1 MDTTKKIAVMLG
13 LCLMTSISFAGA
25 TFHPGDKGNQI
36 TTIQQALANYGY
48 DISVDGDYG
57 ASTQAAVRQFQ
68 EAQGLEA
75 DGIVGAAT
83 YEALMGEAM
92 PENHTVQAGA
102 SAAMPAA
109 TSQNE
114 ITLVQQALA
123 NNGYDVAVD
132 GAFGP
137 GTERA
142 IRSYQVDHGLEPD
155 GIVGQETFY
164 SLTGSPCRPDQSAV
178 SAVAVITGYPG
189 SKVRKRRIFSIL
201 PTNISVYLTS
211 LVVLRHPVLT
221 ARALRV
227 TSIRRPVSTCRA
239 APMNSMA

>member
-83 YEALMGEAM
+83 YEA
-92 PENHTVQAGA
+92 
-102 SAAMPAA
+102 
-109 TSQNE
+109 
-114 ITLVQQALA
+114 
-123 NNGYDVAVD
+123 
-132 GAFGP
+132 
-137 GTERA
+137 
-142 IRSYQVDHGLEPD
+142 
-155 GIVGQETFY
+155 
-164 SLTGSPCRPDQSAV
+164 
-178 SAVAVITGYPG
+178 
-189 SKVRKRRIFSIL
+189 
-201 PTNISVYLTS
+201 
-211 LVVLRHPVLT
+211 
-221 ARALRV
+221 
-227 TSIRRPVSTCRA
+227 
-239 APMNSMA
+239 

>member
-164 SLTGSPCRPDQSAV
+164 SLTGQS
-178 SAVAVITGYPG
+178 
-189 SKVRKRRIFSIL
+189 L
-201 PTNISVYLTS
+201 PTG
-211 LVVLRHPVLT
+211 P
-221 ARALRV
+221 
-227 TSIRRPVSTCRA
+227 IRRFGSGGLG
-239 APMNSMA
+239 

>member
-114 ITLVQQALA
+114 ITLVQ
-123 NNGYDVAVD
+123 D
-132 GAFGP
+132 
-137 GTERA
+137 
-142 IRSYQVDHGLEPD
+142 
-155 GIVGQETFY
+155 
-164 SLTGSPCRPDQSAV
+164 
-178 SAVAVITGYPG
+178 
-189 SKVRKRRIFSIL
+189 RK
-201 PTNISVYLTS
+201 SV
-211 LVVLRHPVLT
+211 V
-221 ARALRV
+221 
-227 TSIRRPVSTCRA
+227 
-239 APMNSMA
+239 